1 MIESSVRPGWSLS
14 GEEILAELDMLHD
27 AQNRLTA
34 RRLELLRHLD
44 DVGHAKELGARDTS
58 ELISLRHRLDR
69 RVVRRDVRTAQALAR
84 HPIVERRLAG
94 EGPDSGLDAAMSALD
109 ERRAKKVDA
118 VVLNPGQASVIAE
131 VLDQAPTTTRAED
144 LVVAEAEL
152 VIAARTLLPAELKRL
167 GAGVLNAL
175 DPDGPEPLDG
185 VDSDKA
191 DRIDPIEQAHAA
203 QTLWFVP
210 GSTVAPDDSGTRIRG
225 VRIGGFLTG
234 EHAELLQTLV
244 DAAAKPR
251 RTPSGELDVRTLGQ
265 RRADAFCVILRA
277 AAASGGELPAH
288 GGIKPHLS
296 ITIPYAGL
304 LDAARTR
311 RHAGRVVFG
320 EPLSAGE
327 VRRIA
332 CDAGIIPVVLGSESQ
347 PLDVGRE
354 ERLVTPAIRRAVVAR
369 DAGCVIPGCGAPPGH
384 CDAHHLV
391 HWADGGPTNIDNL
404 ALVCPPHHRAIH
416 RGTWHVTVTDG
427 RVHTRRPR
435 WADPPH
441 PPGKPAEPPQPAT
454 PEAATR
460 SFGRPR
466 HASVAILRQRRPRRP
481 LTRIVD
487 GDPTPLV
494 PL

>member
-1 MIESSVRPGWSLS
+1 MIERSVRPGWSLS
-14 GEEILAELDMLHD
+14 GEEILAELDLLDD

-34 RRLELLRHLD
+34 RRFELLRHLD
-44 DVGHAKELGARDTS
+44 DVRHAQEIGARDTA

-84 HPIVERRLAG
+84 YPIVASRLAG
-94 EGPDSGLDAAMSALD
+94 EGRTSGFDSGTVGLDQ
-109 ERRAKKVDA
+109 RRASKVDA
-118 VVLNPGQASVIAE
+118 VVLNPGQAAVIAE
-131 VLDQAPTTTRAED
+131 VLDQAPATTRSDD

-175 DPDGPEPLDG
+175 DPDGPEPTAG
-185 VDSDKA
+185 MASDQA
-191 DRIDPIEQAHAA
+191 DRLDPVEQAHAA
-203 QTLWFVP
+203 QTLWWLP
-210 GSTVAPDDSGTRIRG
+210 GSSVAPDGSGARIRG
-225 VRIGGFLTG
+225 VRLGGFLTG

-251 RTPSGELDVRTLGQ
+251 RTPSGDPDIRTLGQ
-265 RRADAFCVILRA
+265 RRAEAFCVILRA

-296 ITIPYAGL
+296 ITIRYDDL
-304 LDAARTR
+304 LDAARSR
-311 RHAGRVVFG
+311 RHAGDVVFT

-354 ERLVTPAIRRAVVAR
+354 ERLVTPAIRRAVIAR
-369 DAGCVIPGCGAPPGH
+369 DGGCVIPGCEAPPGH

-391 HWADGGPTNIDNL
+391 HWADGGPTSIDNL

-416 RGTWHVTVTDG
+416 RGTWRVTITDG
-427 RVHTRRPR
+427 RVHTHRPP
-435 WADPPH
+435 WADPPR
-441 PPGKPAEPPQPAT
+441 PPHVSSA
-454 PEAATR
+454 
-460 SFGRPR
+460 
-466 HASVAILRQRRPRRP
+466 VLRRRRPRLP
-481 LTRIVD
+481 STRLVD
-487 GDPTPLV
+487 GDGGERVGRGTIAGCCDSPTSSSTV
-494 PL
+494 RTR